1 MDTKKVQFS
10 FFIGL
15 LLLVIVLTGKLFL
28 PFLAPVAL
36 AFMVALIFRP
46 VHRWF
51 HRLFGQRRA
60 VASLVTIV
68 FIVIVVF
75 LPLTFLVERL
85 ASESYN
91 LYFDIREQG
100 LGDLDRLT
108 YYFIYPIQQ
117 VFPGFNPDIAGYV
130 QSLVG
135 AFADNIGTL
144 FSQTASFV
152 IQFLL
157 GVISLFY
164 ILKDG
169 PRFRK
174 MLVELSPLA
183 DRYDVEIIGKLED
196 AVVSVVRGSLLTAL
210 VQGCFVALGF
220 TIFGIGHPVLW
231 GSVAAV
237 AALLPGLG
245 TSLVMIPAVLFL
257 FVTGATG
264 PAIGLAIW
272 GVIAVGL
279 IDNILLPFFVG
290 KASKIHPLFILFAVL
305 GGMFL
310 FGFSGIFLGPIIVS
324 LLFALLDIY
333 RLIIL
338 DDKDKKLT
346 TV

>member
-1 MDTKKVQFS
+1 
-10 FFIGL
+10 
-15 LLLVIVLTGKLFL
+15 LLVVVLTGKLFL

-46 VHRWF
+46 IHRWF
-51 HRLFGQRRA
+51 NALFGQRRA
-60 VASLVTIV
+60 IASIVTILCV
-68 FIVIVVF
+68 VIIVF

-91 LYFDIREQG
+91 FYFDIRERG

-108 YYFIYPIQQ
+108 YYFIHPIQQ
-117 VFPGFNPDIAGYV
+117 FFPGFDPDIAGYV
-130 QSLVG
+130 QSLIG
-135 AFADNIGTL
+135 AFADNLGTL
-144 FSQTASFV
+144 FSQTASIV

-157 GVISLFY
+157 GIISLFY

-169 PRFRK
+169 HKFRR
-174 MLVELSPLA
+174 MLVELSPLS
-183 DRYDVEIIGKLED
+183 DRYDVEIISKLES

-210 VQGCFVALGF
+210 VQGCFVAIGF
-220 TIFGIGHPVLW
+220 SIFGIGHPVLW
-231 GSVAAV
+231 GSFAAI

-245 TSLVMIPAVLFL
+245 TSLVMIPAVLYL
-257 FVTGATG
+257 FVMGSSGA
-264 PAIGLAIW
+264 AIGLTIW
-272 GVIAVGL
+272 SVIAVGL

-290 KASKIHPLFILFAVL
+290 KASKIHPLFVLFAVL
-305 GGMFL
+305 GGIFL
-310 FGFSGIFLGPIIVS
+310 FGFSGIFLGPLIVA

-338 DDKDKKLT
+338 DDKNKKIT